1 MENKDAKKIYY
12 SISEVASMLDIP
24 ASTLRYW
31 EKELASVNPRRSQGG
46 TRRYTEADIKEL
58 RVVHRLVKSEGH
70 TIEGVKK
77 IMRSRRNA
85 ELNRQ
90 EALRRLVEIRGEL
103 AGMLDEIDRIST
115 EK

>member
-1 MENKDAKKIYY
+1 MENKDVKKIYY

-31 EKELASVNPRRSQGG
+31 EKELATVNPRRSQGG